1 MEQPDFTRVLLL
13 CLLPIGGNVAGGLLA
28 EVIPVSRRTLSLA
41 LHAAAG
47 IILAVVALEIMPE
60 AMAATRPWIP
70 IAALVAGCVAFLLLD
85 SMIHLVRHRVSGTEH
100 QTDEQSG
107 AGWAIFFGVAVDLFA
122 DGVIIGTGT
131 TISAGL
137 GLMLA
142 IAQVPADLPEG
153 FATIASFKAQGLAR
167 VRRIALSLMFA
178 LPILIGAAIGYYGV
192 RNAPEIAKLSLLA
205 FTAGILLTIVV
216 EEIIPEAHEDGEARF
231 AALVF
236 IGGFALF
243 AVISAY
249 GGG

>member
-1 MEQPDFTRVLLL
+1 MEHGDFARVLLL

-28 EVIPVSRRTLSLA
+28 ELVPVSRRTLSLA

-60 AMAATRPWIP
+60 AMAASAPWLP
-70 IAALVAGCVAFLLLD
+70 IAALVAGCVTFLLID
-85 SMIHLVRHRVSGTEH
+85 SLVHIVRHRVSGTSHEP
-100 QTDEQSG
+100 EEPSG
-107 AGWAIFFGVAVDLFA
+107 STWAIFFGVAVDLFA
-122 DGVIIGTGT
+122 DGVLIGTGT

-142 IAQVPADLPEG
+142 LAQVPADLPEG
-153 FATIASFKAQGLAR
+153 FATIANFRAKGMAR
-167 VRRIALSLMFA
+167 VRRLTLSLAFA
-178 LPILIGAAIGYYGV
+178 VPILIGAAIGYYGV
-192 RNAPEIAKLSLLA
+192 RNAPDLAKLSLLA
-205 FTAGILLTIVV
+205 FTAGILLTVVV

-243 AVISAY
+243 ALISAY